1 MTLKG
6 HTNYVRKLAL
16 FNNGVLC
23 SASRDSSIKLWD
35 MKSGKC
41 INTLEGQG
49 QSWVNDIKILP
60 NGSLISVGTDK
71 AIRIWYQEDL

>member
-1 MTLKG
+1 MTLEG
-6 HTNYVRKLAL
+6 HYYNVMKLAL

-35 MKSGKC
+35 IESGKC
-41 INTLEGQG
+41 INSLEDHKK
-49 QSWVNDIKILP
+49 SVRDIKILP
-60 NGSLISVGTDK
+60 NGSLISVGKDK